1 MVYCDYDAVRLL
13 VDTALSDANI
23 TSLIALADDD
33 LDDLLD
39 GASMSSALKKACSMR
54 LTACMIVENQ
64 PESIRMGGI
73 SMKWSDR
80 AAKWRRWVH
89 LKVAKAVGRWHT
101 VDALE
106 D

>member
-1 MVYCDYDAVRLL
+1 MAYCSADDVRLL
-13 VDTALSDANI
+13 VDTALTDGNI
-23 TSLIALADDD
+23 DSLIAFADDD
-33 LDDLLD
+33 LDNLLD
-39 GASMSSALKKACSMR
+39 GASMSSALKQACSMR

-64 PESIRMGGI
+64 PESIRMGGL
-73 SMKWSDR
+73 SMKYQDR
-80 AAKWRRWVH
+80 SKRWRKWVH

>member
-1 MVYCDYDAVRLL
+1 MPYCLYQDVRLL
-13 VDTALSDANI
+13 VDTALEDEEI
-23 TSLIALADDD
+23 EDLIELADED

-39 GASMSSALKKACSMR
+39 GASMTNKLKKACSMR

-64 PESIRMGGI
+64 PQSLKMGGL
-73 SMKWSDR
+73 SMNYGDR
-80 AAKWRRWVH
+80 AKGWRKWVH
-89 LKVAKAVGRWHT
+89 LKAAKSVGRWHT